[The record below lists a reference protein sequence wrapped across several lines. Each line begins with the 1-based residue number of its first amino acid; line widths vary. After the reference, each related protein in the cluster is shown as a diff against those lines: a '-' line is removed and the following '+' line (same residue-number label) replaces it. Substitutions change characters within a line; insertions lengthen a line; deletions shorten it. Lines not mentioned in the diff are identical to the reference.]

1 MDVKNLRIGHRLSL
15 SFGVVAALLAI
26 IATLTFVRIDALDRD
41 IDSTNNYLYPKTV
54 LATQIKGKVTEA
66 VISMRNAMLLSD
78 PAQIKR
84 ELDSIETG
92 AKIIVASINQLEKSA
107 STDEDRAFIANLAQV
122 RGKFV
127 TARTRFAGLVREQ
140 KVDEAYAALFDE
152 VGPTQMAYYGV
163 LDKLVEHEDQ
173 LMQQSGKQ
181 AIANAASTKQ
191 LVLALT
197 VAALAISAGV
207 AWYVTRSITAPLA
220 NAVAVARKVADGDL
234 TSAIV
239 ADTRDETGQLL
250 HSLKDMN
257 QGLLNIVSQVRDGT
271 GAIATAANEIADG
284 NADLSSRTEQ
294 QASSLQET
302 AAAMEE
308 LTTTVQQNADNADL
322 ANSKAAS
329 ASKVAAAGGAVVGE
343 VVKTM
348 SSINDSSR
356 KIVDIIGVIDSIAFQ
371 TNILA
376 LNAAVEAA
384 RAGEAGRGFAV
395 VATEVR
401 SLAQR
406 SAAAA
411 REIKGLIDDSVDK
424 VDSGTRLVEKAGSTM
439 DEIVRSVRQVAEIIA
454 DISAASR
461 EQTVG
466 IQQVNQA
473 ITQMD
478 EATQQNAALVEQAAA
493 ASQALRSEAGHLA
506 QVVSAFKLQRSGSY
520 A

>member
-26 IATLTFVRIDALDRD
+26 IAALTFVRIDALDRD

-84 ELDSIETG
+84 ELDSIETS
-92 AKIIVASINQLEKSA
+92 AKVIVASINQLEKSA
-107 STDEDRAFIANLAQV
+107 STDEDRQFISNLAQV

-152 VGPTQMAYYGV
+152 VGPTQLAYYGV
-163 LDKLVEHEDQ
+163 LDQLVAHEDK

-181 AIANAASTKQ
+181 AIDNAASTKQ

-197 VAALAISAGV
+197 FAALAISAVV
-207 AWYVTRSITAPLA
+207 AWYATRSITEPLA

-234 TSAIV
+234 TSVIV
-239 ADTRDETGQLL
+239 SDTRDETGQLL

-271 GAIATAANEIADG
+271 GAIATAAGEIADG

-302 AAAMEE
+302 
-308 LTTTVQQNADNADL
+308 
-322 ANSKAAS
+322 
-329 ASKVAAAGGAVVGE
+329 
-343 VVKTM
+343 
-348 SSINDSSR
+348 
-356 KIVDIIGVIDSIAFQ
+356 
-371 TNILA
+371 
-376 LNAAVEAA
+376 
-384 RAGEAGRGFAV
+384 
-395 VATEVR
+395 
-401 SLAQR
+401 
-406 SAAAA
+406 
-411 REIKGLIDDSVDK
+411 
-424 VDSGTRLVEKAGSTM
+424 
-439 DEIVRSVRQVAEIIA
+439 
-454 DISAASR
+454 
-461 EQTVG
+461 
-466 IQQVNQA
+466 
-473 ITQMD
+473 
-478 EATQQNAALVEQAAA
+478 
-493 ASQALRSEAGHLA
+493 
-506 QVVSAFKLQRSGSY
+506 
-520 A
+520 